1 MFNELFWMAAADA
14 AQGASDGETLAM
26 LAIVYPMVGLLLA
39 AIIGTVIREFRLR
52 DALVHLH
59 GLPFANVGCRIR
71 ANKEALIFAHGAIN
85 VTLPMNQ
92 IMDMNVTEKEHFNT
106 QVVSDSG
113 AAIGGAMDLGSWGAY
128 AGGSP
133 KLKEFKTYSYVL
145 FITYR
150 NSEGEIKQI
159 LFDVAKSPS
168 KARQLVRKCKKYYT
182 PQKVNYTL

>member
-14 AQGASDGETLAM
+14 AQESGSASWFGYFIILWGIFCITIGLYFG
-26 LAIVYPMVGLLLA
+26 IKYRGTGYKVY
-39 AIIGTVIREFRLR
+39 F
-52 DALVHLH
+52 DHFD
-59 GLPFANVGCRIR
+59 GLPFANVKCRIR
-71 ANKEALIFAHGAIN
+71 MRSGALVFDHGAIN